1 MVIDYKATIS
11 YINLLKEDLA
21 IFRIKPH
28 EGQIP
33 DFKAGQYLTLGI
45 FIPDEKKMDRRA
57 YSIAS
62 PPQQK
67 KYFELVIRWLKRP
80 VPGKSTTQL
89 FDKKE
94 GEEIFWLKPAGTFT
108 INDAMINGSRDDRRM
123 VLVADDTGLAPFI
136 SYSLYLK
143 SIGTKREI
151 IVLHGVDNMDELV
164 YRELLTNLEYQS
176 IDQGKDKWNFR
187 YYASVSRYQEWI
199 NRAWSGHKGQIE
211 SFLIPEPGEG
221 KSPLEKLI
229 GETITPQNTSFYICG
244 WQNAINR
251 VLDSIVPKGF
261 VTERN
266 KRKDGSF
273 DIKVESY
280 G

>member
-1 MVIDYKATIS
+1 
-11 YINLLKEDLA
+11 
-21 IFRIKPH
+21 
-28 EGQIP
+28 
-33 DFKAGQYLTLGI
+33 
-45 FIPDEKKMDRRA
+45 MDRRA
-57 YSIAS
+57 YSIVS

-80 VPGKSTTQL
+80 IPGKSTTQL

-108 INDAMINGSRDDRRM
+108 INDTLINGSPDDRRM
-123 VLVADDTGLAPFI
+123 VLIGDDTGLAPFI

-151 IVLHGVDNMDELV
+151 IVLHGVENMDELI
-164 YRELLTNLEYQS
+164 YRELLTDLEYQS
-176 IDQGKDKWNFR
+176 LDQGKNKWNFR
-187 YYASVSRYQEWI
+187 YYASISRHQEWI
-199 NRAWSGHKGQIE
+199 NRSWSGHKGQLE
-211 SFLIPEPGEG
+211 SFLIPEPGED
-221 KSPLEKLI
+221 KLPLEKLI
-229 GETITPQNTSFYICG
+229 GENISPQNTSFYVCG
-244 WQNAINR
+244 WQNTINR

>member
-21 IFRIKPH
+21 IFRIKPN
-28 EGQIP
+28 EGQVT

-45 FIPDEKKMDRRA
+45 FFPDENKMDRRA

-80 VPGKSTTQL
+80 VSGKGTTQL

-108 INDAMINGSRDDRRM
+108 INDTMINGYPDDRRM
-123 VLVADDTGLAPFI
+123 VLVGGDTGLAPFI
-136 SYSLYLK
+136 SYSMYLK

-151 IVLHGVDNMDELV
+151 IVLHGVENMDELI
-164 YRELLTNLEYQS
+164 YRELLTDLEDQS
-176 IDQGKDKWNFR
+176 LDQGRDTWNFR
-187 YYASVSRYQEWI
+187 YRASISRHQEWI
-199 NRAWSGHKGQIE
+199 NRSWSGHKGQVE
-211 SFLIPEPGEG
+211 SFLMPEPGED

-229 GETITPQNTSFYICG
+229 GETITPQNTSFYVCG
-244 WQNAINR
+244 WQNTING
-251 VLDSIVPKGF
+251 VLDCIVPKGF
-261 VTERN
+261 VTEKN

-273 DIKVESY
+273 DIKVEPY